1 MVKKQTRRPSRGTP
15 RRAPTRLIDAEGGD
29 TSAAEGHVM
38 SDKDRLTGMTT
49 DQYLRGD
56 LDTEMARA
64 RRFNRELAF
73 ILFEPY
79 IDDPARN
86 DYLYPVLKGLART
99 IEPTIRDI
107 DISVRWG
114 QQVLLVLPETGRAG
128 AETVQGKVVERF
140 AQLKFE
146 HPESGRELPVT
157 LRSVVL
163 VFPHDGGDKETIL
176 YNLREKV
183 QAKPQEDSP
192 EAPSA

>member
-1 MVKKQTRRPSRGTP
+1 
-15 RRAPTRLIDAEGGD
+15 
-29 TSAAEGHVM
+29 
-38 SDKDRLTGMTT
+38 MTT
-49 DQYLRGD
+49 DRYLRGD
-56 LDTEMARA
+56 LDTEIARA

-73 ILFEPY
+73 ILFEPD

-86 DYLYPVLKGLART
+86 DYVYPVLKGLART
-99 IEPTIRDI
+99 IEPTIREI

-128 AETVQGKVVERF
+128 AETVQAKVSERF

-146 HPESGRELPVT
+146 HPVSGRDLPVA

-163 VFPHDGGDKETIL
+163 VFPHDGDDKETVL
-176 YNLREKV
+176 YDLRQKL
-183 QAKPQEDSP
+183 QAMLQKGAP